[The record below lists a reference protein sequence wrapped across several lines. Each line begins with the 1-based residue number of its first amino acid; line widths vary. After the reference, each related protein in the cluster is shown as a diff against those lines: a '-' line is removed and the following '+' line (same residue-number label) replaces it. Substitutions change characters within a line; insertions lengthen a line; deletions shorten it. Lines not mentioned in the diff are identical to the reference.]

1 MNKRLQCIFL
11 KGELPVTQ
19 TKGSTS
25 ALVFSTIAMIVSFTI
40 WSMISPMAQD
50 ISALYNLSATQV
62 SILVAVPT
70 ILGSI
75 MRIPLGILSD
85 KYSGRK
91 VYTLTMLFLII
102 PLIGASF
109 ADSYGWMLFYA
120 FFIGMGGTTFA
131 IAITYVSG
139 WYPKEKQ
146 GLVLGIA
153 GVGNIGTAVAGF
165 IIPVIVATYSID
177 WAFRILAIAIAIMAV
192 IFYFG
197 TSDREQSGQKT
208 LKSALEPLKHQQT
221 WMLSLFYFLTF
232 GVFVALGLY
241 LPTLLQDLYDL
252 TSVDAGQR
260 AAIFVV
266 IATFIRPLGGMIADK
281 FDPKKLLTVVFLVIA
296 ACAAIIA
303 FTTGNVILFTVFC
316 LTIAIFSGMGNG
328 VVFKLVPMVSQGNT
342 GAVTGIVGAA
352 GGLGGF
358 FPPIVLGVFKD
369 MTGGYYLGFILLALF
384 SLACLWV
391 NLRRQKLVK

>member
-1 MNKRLQCIFL
+1 M
-11 KGELPVTQ
+11 TQ

>member
-1 MNKRLQCIFL
+1 MEQ
-11 KGELPVTQ
+11 V
-19 TKGSTS
+19 KGSTS
-25 ALVFSTIAMIVSFTI
+25 ALVFSTLAMIVSFTI
-40 WSMISPMAQD
+40 WSMISPMAQE
-50 ISALYNLSATQV
+50 IKMLYSLSATQV
-62 SILVAVPT
+62 SVLVAVPT

-85 KYSGRK
+85 KFSGK
-91 VYTLTMLFLII
+91 YVYTLTMLFLIL
-102 PLIGASF
+102 PLLGASF
-109 ADSYGWMLFYA
+109 ADSYGWMLFFA

-139 WYPKEKQ
+139 WYPPEKQ

-165 IIPVIVATYSID
+165 IIPAIVASYSID
-177 WAFRILAIAIAIMAV
+177 WAFRILAIAIAVMAV
-192 IFYFG
+192 IFFLG
-197 TSDREQSGQKT
+197 TKDRQQEGNKT

-241 LPTLLQDLYDL
+241 LPTLLQDLYNL
-252 TSVDAGQR
+252 SSVDAGQR

-266 IATFIRPLGGMIADK
+266 LATFIRPLGGMVADK
-281 FDPKKLLTVVFLVIA
+281 LDPKKILTIIFLIVAICAGFIAFTSENIILFTIFCLVIA
-296 ACAAIIA
+296 
-303 FTTGNVILFTVFC
+303 V
-316 LTIAIFSGMGNG
+316 FSGMGNG
-328 VVFKLVPMVSQGNT
+328 VVFKIVPMVSKGNT
-342 GAVTGIVGAA
+342 GSVTGIVGAA

-358 FPPIVLGVFKD
+358 FPPIVLGMFRD

-384 SLACLWV
+384 SLGCLVV
-391 NLRRQKLVK
+391 NMRRKKVVH

>member
-1 MNKRLQCIFL
+1 MEQ
-11 KGELPVTQ
+11 V
-19 TKGSTS
+19 KGSTS
-25 ALVFSTIAMIVSFTI
+25 ALVFSTLAMIVSFTI
-40 WSMISPMAQD
+40 WSMISPMAQE
-50 ISALYNLSATQV
+50 IKMLYSLSATQV
-62 SILVAVPT
+62 SVLVAVPT

-85 KYSGRK
+85 KFSGRY
-91 VYTLTMLFLII
+91 VYTLTMLFLIL
-102 PLIGASF
+102 PLLGSSF
-109 ADSYGWMLFYA
+109 ADSYGWMLFFA

-139 WYPKEKQ
+139 WYPPEKQ

-165 IIPVIVATYSID
+165 IIPAIVASYSID
-177 WAFRILAIAIAIMAV
+177 WAFRILAIAIAVMAV
-192 IFYFG
+192 IFFFG
-197 TSDREQSGQKT
+197 TKNRQQEGNKT

-241 LPTLLQDLYDL
+241 LPTLLQDLYNL
-252 TSVDAGQR
+252 SPVDAGQR

-266 IATFIRPLGGMIADK
+266 LATFIRPLGGMVADK
-281 FDPKKLLTVVFLVIA
+281 LDPKKILTTIFLIVAI
-296 ACAAIIA
+296 CAGIIA
-303 FTTGNVILFTVFC
+303 FTSENIILFTIFC
-316 LTIAIFSGMGNG
+316 LVIAVFSGMGNG
-328 VVFKLVPMVSQGNT
+328 VVFKIVPMVSKGNT
-342 GAVTGIVGAA
+342 GSVTGIVGAA

-384 SLACLWV
+384 SLGCLVV
-391 NLRRQKLVK
+391 NMRRKKLVH

>member
-1 MNKRLQCIFL
+1 MEQ
-11 KGELPVTQ
+11 V
-19 TKGSTS
+19 KGSTS
-25 ALVFSTIAMIVSFTI
+25 ALVFSTLAMIVSFTI
-40 WSMISPMAQD
+40 WSMISPMAQE
-50 ISALYNLSATQV
+50 IKMLYSLSATQV
-62 SILVAVPT
+62 SVLVAVPT

-85 KYSGRK
+85 KFSGK
-91 VYTLTMLFLII
+91 YVYTLTMLFLIL
-102 PLIGASF
+102 PLLGASF
-109 ADSYGWMLFYA
+109 ADSYGWMLFFA

-139 WYPKEKQ
+139 WYPPEKQ

-165 IIPVIVATYSID
+165 IIPAIVASYSID

-192 IFYFG
+192 IFFLG
-197 TSDREQSGQKT
+197 TKDRQQEGNKT

-241 LPTLLQDLYDL
+241 LPTLLQDLYNL
-252 TSVDAGQR
+252 SPVDAGQR

-266 IATFIRPLGGMIADK
+266 LATFIRPLGGMVADK
-281 FDPKKLLTVVFLVIA
+281 LDPKKILTIIFLIVAI
-296 ACAAIIA
+296 CAGFIA
-303 FTTGNVILFTVFC
+303 FTSENIILFTIFC
-316 LTIAIFSGMGNG
+316 LIIAVFSGMGNG
-328 VVFKLVPMVSQGNT
+328 VVFKIVPMVSKGNT
-342 GAVTGIVGAA
+342 GSVTGIVGAA

-358 FPPIVLGVFKD
+358 FPPIVLGMFRD

-384 SLACLWV
+384 SLGCLVV
-391 NLRRQKLVK
+391 NMRRKKVVH

>member
-1 MNKRLQCIFL
+1 
-11 KGELPVTQ
+11 
-19 TKGSTS
+19 
-25 ALVFSTIAMIVSFTI
+25 MIVSFTI